1 MEQLVTV
8 LNVLRYLQAFTG
20 EEVIGLCKHFHIN
33 QQKVQFCKGSK
44 QKLTFIKKSIVSKQP
59 IFDYHEKFTF
69 LLENQLVCNYEK
81 VQ

>member
-1 MEQLVTV
+1 MEQLATV
-8 LNVLRYLQAFTG
+8 LSVLKYLQAFTG

-59 IFDYHEKFTF
+59 ISYYHELVRS
-69 LLENQLVCNYEK
+69 LLSSYKIN
-81 VQ
+81 